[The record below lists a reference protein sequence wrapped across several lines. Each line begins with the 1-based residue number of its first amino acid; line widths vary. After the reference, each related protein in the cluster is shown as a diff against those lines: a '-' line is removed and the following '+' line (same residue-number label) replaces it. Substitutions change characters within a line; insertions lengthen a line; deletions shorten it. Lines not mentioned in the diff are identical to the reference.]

1 MKVTVLILTFSCG
14 LVFGH
19 NYDRPH
25 AGDTGAVARAAQQL
39 SSARRKREAVGAL
52 DIVTNNAQPIH
63 AEVKPEN
70 GEVGGKKCSKSHRK
84 RLPSKIEPG
93 VVFQVTPPKTLFYEA
108 ISLRKSLP
116 LTSKLDLIRGKA
128 SSESNT
134 QTMHLILDVIN
145 FKNNSADSQLNQ
157 VPVKCSD
164 ENNGKVV
171 SCVEA
176 TLADDSSLLKVNVN
190 ENKVNSDT
198 LPGLMMRSAEKLY
211 RSAKPAG
218 EAGLNF
224 QERHVQADKLTS
236 GNDVTSKLQYVVSM

>member
-70 GEVGGKKCSKSHRK
+70 GEVGGK
-84 RLPSKIEPG
+84 
-93 VVFQVTPPKTLFYEA
+93 VTPPKTLFYEA